1 VVAPPK
7 LENTVRHAYV
17 HSVLLSR
24 CSKIK
29 NTPRHF
35 LFCRPPTPYI
45 FFGETTPPCF
55 SGSMLLHSAH
65 LFGVPFSSMTLYID
79 PDKTVPYPE
88 STEPEEAP
96 TLRENMQIAANTAA
110 VLKGLGAHYDESP
123 TDQADADAVFQDFA
137 KRAER
142 EYRDAMEVEGANGV
156 DGSDRVAGLA
166 GVAGRAGVEAVP
178 KRGVGR
184 PRTRP
189 LKEDKPP
196 KNSPLLERASVAER
210 IGTMLQEYNS
220 QFVADAAELR
230 LVVTNKL
237 LDLAGCGDPR
247 IEIKAAEMLGKISDV
262 GLFSEKTEITVTY
275 NNVSDLDEAI
285 KDKIRKMMRLH
296 AVDVPTLEI
305 DVDKVLGL
313 DRETTLIE
321 DIEVARGITSPA
333 EPPQESA
340 GA

>member
-1 VVAPPK
+1 
-7 LENTVRHAYV
+7 
-17 HSVLLSR
+17 
-24 CSKIK
+24 
-29 NTPRHF
+29 
-35 LFCRPPTPYI
+35 
-45 FFGETTPPCF
+45 
-55 SGSMLLHSAH
+55 
-65 LFGVPFSSMTLYID
+65 MTLYID

-142 EYRDAMEVEGANGV
+142 EYRDAMEVE
-156 DGSDRVAGLA
+156 
-166 GVAGRAGVEAVP
+166 VEPATP

-321 DIEVARGITSPA
+321 DIEMARGISPVA

>member
-1 VVAPPK
+1 M
-7 LENTVRHAYV
+7 LI
-17 HSVLLSR
+17 HS
-24 CSKIK
+24 
-29 NTPRHF
+29 
-35 LFCRPPTPYI
+35 
-45 FFGETTPPCF
+45 G
-55 SGSMLLHSAH
+55 H

-110 VLKGLGAHYDESP
+110 VLKGLGAQYDESP

-142 EYRDAMEVEGANGV
+142 EYRDAMEM
-156 DGSDRVAGLA
+156 
-166 GVAGRAGVEAVP
+166 EATEKTAP

-184 PRTRP
+184 PRVRP

-196 KNSPLLERASVAER
+196 KNSLLLERASVAER
-210 IGTMLQEYNS
+210 IGAMLQEYNS

-321 DIEVARGITSPA
+321 DIEVARGITPPA

>member
-1 VVAPPK
+1 
-7 LENTVRHAYV
+7 
-17 HSVLLSR
+17 
-24 CSKIK
+24 
-29 NTPRHF
+29 
-35 LFCRPPTPYI
+35 
-45 FFGETTPPCF
+45 
-55 SGSMLLHSAH
+55 
-65 LFGVPFSSMTLYID
+65 MTLYID

-110 VLKGLGAHYDESP
+110 VLKGLGAQYEESP

-142 EYRDAMEVEGANGV
+142 EYRDAMEVE
-156 DGSDRVAGLA
+156 
-166 GVAGRAGVEAVP
+166 VEPATP

-184 PRTRP
+184 PRVRP

-196 KNSPLLERASVAER
+196 KNSSLLERASVADR
-210 IGTMLQEYNS
+210 IGAILQEYNS

-321 DIEVARGITSPA
+321 DIEVARGITPPA

>member
-1 VVAPPK
+1 
-7 LENTVRHAYV
+7 
-17 HSVLLSR
+17 
-24 CSKIK
+24 
-29 NTPRHF
+29 
-35 LFCRPPTPYI
+35 
-45 FFGETTPPCF
+45 
-55 SGSMLLHSAH
+55 MLLHSAH

-110 VLKGLGAHYDESP
+110 VLKGLGAQYDESP

-142 EYRDAMEVEGANGV
+142 EYRDAMEVEGTSGV
-156 DGSDRVAGLA
+156 AGSDRV
-166 GVAGRAGVEAVP
+166 AGVEAVP

-196 KNSPLLERASVAER
+196 KNSTLLERVSVAER

-313 DRETTLIE
+313 ERETTLIE
-321 DIEVARGITSPA
+321 DIEAAREISPVA

>member
-1 VVAPPK
+1 
-7 LENTVRHAYV
+7 
-17 HSVLLSR
+17 
-24 CSKIK
+24 
-29 NTPRHF
+29 
-35 LFCRPPTPYI
+35 
-45 FFGETTPPCF
+45 
-55 SGSMLLHSAH
+55 
-65 LFGVPFSSMTLYID
+65 MTLYID

-142 EYRDAMEVEGANGV
+142 EYRDAMEVEG
-156 DGSDRVAGLA
+156 SDRV
-166 GVAGRAGVEAVP
+166 AGVEAVP

-196 KNSPLLERASVAER
+196 KNSALLERVSVAER

-313 DRETTLIE
+313 ERETTLIE
-321 DIEVARGITSPA
+321 DIEAAREISPVA